1 MKYYI
6 LIIFSLFKLNAQKKL
21 NIDNVEINITNNSRV
36 YNLLIEKQEGNLN
49 DTIYLV
55 KSTTYKFINKK
66 KVINKNSRI
75 LNNKDFPKIQ
85 NILLNLDNSAFS
97 KKSEICL
104 DGISIFVVFSDNSLN
119 NAIEQRFL
127 CVDSKDEI
135 FKSILKIYNFLPF
148 KEKLL

>member
-6 LIIFSLFKLNAQKKL
+6 LIIFSLFKLNAQKKI
-21 NIDNVEINITNNSRV
+21 NIDNVEINITNNSSV
-36 YNLLIEKQEGNLN
+36 YNLLIERQEGNLN
-49 DTIYLV
+49 DSIYLV

-66 KVINKNSRI
+66 KVINKDSI
-75 LNNKDFPKIQ
+75 LLNNKDLPKIQ

-104 DGISIFVVFSDNSLN
+104 DGISIFVFFSDNSLN